1 MKKTIAFLAAL
12 LAVSVMAEPLV
23 LQMPF
28 KKGRKDPIA
37 WWLGKGTVVAEKDGS
52 AVALEKGRGLVF
64 KNKFPGKA
72 GDKLVYE
79 ITYKRTGG
87 DVSLRIGKWAKEG
100 WITEDASY
108 LKGGTEYS
116 VAKGELVLTDAVKPD
131 SKGVVRKVANFD
143 VRLQAHSNSS
153 GVMIKDIKINFVPK
167 K

>member
-79 ITYKRTGG
+79 ITYKRTAG

>member
-1 MKKTIAFLAAL
+1 MKKTLALLAAL
-12 LAVSVMAEPLV
+12 LTVSVMAEPLV

-37 WWLGKGTVVAEKDGS
+37 WWIGKGTLVAEKDGN

-79 ITYKRTGG
+79 ITYKRTAG